1 MSDERYV
8 FRVDGPHGSLHGSLD
23 AELADEVMRGMLS
36 HFKPSGPA
44 APQETGSEGTEA
56 SERRGTRQ
64 RRKGGHYVVC
74 AQCGTRYVGY
84 RKNARFCSEKC
95 RTKFHSDLRVERH

>member
-1 MSDERYV
+1 
-8 FRVDGPHGSLHGSLD
+8 LD
-23 AELADEVMRGMLS
+23 AELADEVMRGMFS
-36 HFKPSGPA
+36 HFKPSTPA

-56 SERRGTRQ
+56 PERRVTRR
-64 RRKGGHYVVC
+64 RRKEGHYVVC
-74 AQCGTRYVGY
+74 AQCETRFVGY